1 MVVFYPTPNVYFQA
15 IGWDSIEQAILFELR
30 ATSASQ
36 DRARKWQARANQAGH
51 LRLFLVLT
59 RMCPPQK
66 HVCVLEARKAGE
78 RRWDK
83 RSQHSYHFFL
93 FLIIAIILLEYQAG
107 ASAEERGEGHQKEKR
122 EMTGVRS
129 LRSSALCWLTSLT
142 ARRE

>member
-15 IGWDSIEQAILFELR
+15 IGWDSIEQAILFERR

-59 RMCPPQK
+59 RMSPPQK

-93 FLIIAIILLEYQAG
+93 FLIIAIITGIPSGSLCGGERRG
-107 ASAEERGEGHQKEKR
+107 APERETRNDWGA
-122 EMTGVRS
+122 V
-129 LRSSALCWLTSLT
+129 APV
-142 ARRE
+142 